1 MARRIVDL
9 TQTLYQGIRGL
20 ETEQKSTIADVGC
33 NTTTLHLY
41 SHAGTHMDA
50 PLHFVDGGDTIDN
63 VLLERCIGP
72 AAVFDLTHKG
82 PNTSITI
89 EDMLPYADR
98 IHPGARVILRTDWSL
113 HAEMEDY
120 RPDQPRISPELA
132 SWFVERQIALIGV
145 EPASVAS
152 LRSDTGD
159 EITVVHQILLKAGIV
174 VVEGLANL
182 RELRQDE
189 IEFIV
194 LPLKIRGCD
203 GSPVRAIAI
212 ETVSSEEEAL
222 PALEPWQSPETKVT
236 LAAAQIACV
245 SDSGDNIK
253 LDFGP
258 YAAFGYP
265 NSTSRSRI
273 SGVNWMMS
281 SPFVEIT

>member
-9 TQTLYQGIRGL
+9 TQNLYHGIRGL
-20 ETEQKSTIADVGC
+20 ETEPKSTIADIGC

-63 VLLERCIGP
+63 VLLDRCIGP
-72 AAVFDLTHKG
+72 AVVFDLTHKR
-82 PNTSITI
+82 PNTSIMV
-89 EDMLPYADR
+89 EDMRPHADR
-98 IHPGARVILRTDWSL
+98 ITSGGRVLLRTDWSL

-120 RPDQPRISPELA
+120 RTHQPRISPELA
-132 SWFVERQIALIGV
+132 RWFVERKIALIGV

-159 EITVVHQILLKAGIV
+159 EITVVHQTLLKAGIV
-174 VVEGLANL
+174 IVEGLTNL
-182 RELRQDE
+182 RELRRDE

-212 ETVSSEEEAL
+212 EE
-222 PALEPWQSPETKVT
+222 
-236 LAAAQIACV
+236 
-245 SDSGDNIK
+245 
-253 LDFGP
+253 
-258 YAAFGYP
+258 
-265 NSTSRSRI
+265 
-273 SGVNWMMS
+273 
-281 SPFVEIT
+281 